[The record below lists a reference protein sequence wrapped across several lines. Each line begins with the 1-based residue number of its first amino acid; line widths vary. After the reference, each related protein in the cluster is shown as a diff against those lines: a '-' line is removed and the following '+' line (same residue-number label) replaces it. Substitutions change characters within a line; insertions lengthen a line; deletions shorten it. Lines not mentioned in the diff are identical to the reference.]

1 MIADSELQEYLVE
14 IRRHV
19 CRYCV
24 ERPPGGP
31 PCQPVGKACGVEMHL
46 PQLVESV
53 RQVHSDLLDP
63 YVQHNRREIC
73 EHCTFL
79 HSAICPCPMDYLAG
93 LLVEAVETV
102 DERKR
107 ERGERRPTGPP
118 PEPTPLE
125 EVYRAYEAG
134 TGTWT
139 GCDWTTAFGKCRL
152 DLNGV
157 RADDAEDMAVEARAT
172 TQADDWAGAAEWL
185 THIEAAAR
193 LAENAAASAVAA
205 AASGE
210 WEQALRHAERAWALE
225 LGSGRPIWHGYP
237 MAWQRLRQVVQAAYA
252 AQSLLGSAVLD
263 RR

>member
-1 MIADSELQEYLVE
+1 MIADSELQEYLDE

-31 PCQPVGKACGVEMHL
+31 PCRLAGKACGVEMHL

-53 RQVHSDLLDP
+53 RQVHNDLLDP

-73 EHCTFL
+73 THCTFL
-79 HSAICPCPMDYLAG
+79 HSAICPCPMDYLAA

-102 DERKR
+102 DQRKR
-107 ERGERRPTGPP
+107 DRGEMPTGRP

-125 EVYRAYEAG
+125 EVHRAYEAG
-134 TGTWT
+134 AGTWT
-139 GCDWTTAFGKCRL
+139 GCDWATAFGKSRL

-157 RADDAEDMAVEARAT
+157 RADDAEAMAAAILSGDW
-172 TQADDWAGAAEWL
+172 DDWAGAAEWL
-185 THIEAAAR
+185 AHVEGAAR
-193 LAENAAASAVAA
+193 LAESAAASAVAA
-205 AASGE
+205 ASSGE

-237 MAWQRLRQVVQAAYA
+237 MAWLRLRQVVQAAYA
-252 AQSLLGSAVLD
+252 AQPPAGSAVLD

>member
-1 MIADSELQEYLVE
+1 MIADSEMQEYLDE

-31 PCQPVGKACGVEMHL
+31 PCQTVGKACGVELHL
-46 PQLVESV
+46 PQLVESI

-63 YVQHNRREIC
+63 YVQHNRRAIC
-73 EHCTFL
+73 AHCTFL
-79 HSAICPCPMDYLAG
+79 HSAICPCPMDYLTA
-93 LLVEAVETV
+93 LLVEAVEVV
-102 DERKR
+102 DERR
-107 ERGERRPTGPP
+107 RARGELPAKQRPGPP
-118 PEPTPLE
+118 SLE
-125 EVYRAYEAG
+125 DVYRAYEAG

-139 GCDWTTAFGKCRL
+139 GCDWTTAFGKSRL

-157 RADDAEDMAVEARAT
+157 KAADAEAREAA
-172 TQADDWAGAAEWL
+172 ALVSAEGDDWGGAAEWL
-185 THIEAAAR
+185 AHVEGAAR
-193 LAENAAASAVAA
+193 LAESAAASAVAA

-210 WEQALRHAERAWALE
+210 WDLALRHAERAWALE
-225 LGSGRPIWHGYP
+225 FGSGRPMWHSYP

-252 AQSLLGSAVLD
+252 AQTPLGSAVLG